1 MLSSLKNYLIRA
13 ILAGFSAVAM
23 VFFVALLIYPSLPNI
38 DGLSEYRPKQPLQV
52 YSSDGALIA
61 EFGEERREFTSIKT
75 VPQKMINAIIAIED
89 RRFFEHPGIDI
100 IGVIRAALK
109 NITGQSYEG
118 ASTITMQVARNFFLS
133 SERTLKRKI
142 NEILL
147 AIKIENNLKKEEILE
162 LYINQI
168 YLGQR
173 SFGFS
178 AAADTYFDK
187 SLSELNLGE
196 TALLAGLPKAP
207 SRYNPFANIDRAIQR
222 QRAVLF
228 SMKRHGFIDNSTYI
242 LALEESLNLRNS
254 SQKMEL
260 RADYVAEMVRKT
272 LYEELGEKIY
282 TSGLKVYTTIKKKNQ
297 RYAKQAVKNGI
308 INFISRHELLPNESF
323 IDLNEKLFEDEKEKK
338 QYLVNK
344 LKLIPTYNNFIP
356 GVVLNIQPQKVE
368 ALLKDG
374 KKISI
379 FRRGL
384 TLLKDDLKK
393 ENIDEKII
401 KPGSV
406 IRFVKNYGRWIATQ
420 LPEVEGSLVSMDPQT
435 GAILALVGGFDFH
448 RNKYNHITQAQ
459 RQPGS
464 IFKPFIYS
472 AALEKGVNAATL
484 VNDSPLSISAKEL
497 NTNQAWEPQN
507 YNEKYTG
514 PIRLRKGLAL
524 SKNLVAIRVLRYIGA
539 EYAQDYITR
548 FGFDPKKHP
557 PYLSMALGVG
567 EVTSLEMVSAYGVFA
582 NGGYLKKPYFIE
594 KIIDSKGR
602 KIKNSSELMNDESPR
617 IIDPRNAFIMTDM
630 LKEVINTGTGKK
642 AKRLKRSDIGGKT
655 GTTNDL
661 IDAWFAGFNPDI
673 VTVAWMGYDQPK
685 PLGKFETGA
694 RAALPIWIDYMEPIL
709 DQYPIKMLAEPEGI
723 TPFKINPDNSLIVK
737 PSEEGFYEYFYDEF
751 QPQSNAYF
759 MIN

>member
-1 MLSSLKNYLIRA
+1 MLSTLKNYLIRA
-13 ILAGFSAVAM
+13 LLAGLSAVAM

-38 DGLSEYRPKQPLQV
+38 DRLSEYRPKQPLQI

-61 EFGEERREFTSIKT
+61 EFGEERRDYTSIKT

-100 IGVIRAALK
+100 IGVMRAALK
-109 NITGQSYEG
+109 NLTGQSHEG

-142 NEILL
+142 NEVLL
-147 AIKIENNLKKEEILE
+147 AIKIERTLTKEEILG

-178 AAADTYFDK
+178 AAANIYFDK
-187 SLSELNLGE
+187 SLSDLNLGE

-207 SRYNPFANIDRAIQR
+207 SRYNPFVNPDRAIQR

-228 SMKRHGFIDNSTYI
+228 SMKRHGFIDNPTYI
-242 LALEESLNLRNS
+242 LALDEPLSLRDS
-254 SQKMEL
+254 AQKREL

-272 LYEELGEKIY
+272 LYKELGEKIY

-297 RYAKQAVKNGI
+297 RYAKQAVQNGI
-308 INFISRHELLPNESF
+308 INFISRHELSPNESF
-323 IDLNEKLFEDEKEKK
+323 IDLDEKLFEDEKEKIK
-338 QYLVNK
+338 YLVNK
-344 LKLIPTYNNFIP
+344 LRLIPTYNNFIP
-356 GVVLNIQPQKVE
+356 GVVLNAQPQKVE
-368 ALLKDG
+368 ALLKNG
-374 KKISI
+374 RKISV
-379 FRRGL
+379 FQRGL

-393 ENIDEKII
+393 ENIEEKII

-448 RNKYNHITQAQ
+448 RNKYNHITQAK

-484 VNDSPLSISAKEL
+484 VNDGPLSISAKEL

-514 PIRLRKGLAL
+514 PMRIRKGLAL

-539 EYAQDYITR
+539 EYAQDYISR

-582 NGGYLKKPYFIE
+582 NGGYLKKPFFIE
-594 KIIDSKGR
+594 KIIDSQGR
-602 KIKNSSELMNDESPR
+602 KIKNSSELMNDETPR

-630 LKEVINTGTGKK
+630 LKEVIATGTGKK

-673 VTVAWMGYDQPK
+673 VTVTWMGYDQPK
-685 PLGKFETGA
+685 PLGKNETGA

-709 DQYPIKMLAEPEGI
+709 DQYPIKMLTEPDGI

-737 PSEEGFYEYFYDEF
+737 PSQDGFYEYFYDEF

>member
-1 MLSSLKNYLIRA
+1 MLSTLKNYLVRA
-13 ILAGFSAVAM
+13 FLAGLSAVAM
-23 VFFVALLIYPSLPNI
+23 VIFVALLIYPSLPNI
-38 DGLSEYRPKQPLQV
+38 DGLSEYRPKQPLQI
-52 YSSDGALIA
+52 YSSEGALIA
-61 EFGEERREFTSIKT
+61 EFGEERREYTSISK

-100 IGVIRAALK
+100 IGVMRAALK
-109 NITGQSYEG
+109 NLSGQSHEG

-147 AIKIENNLKKEEILE
+147 AIKIERNLSKEEILG

-207 SRYNPFANIDRAIQR
+207 SRYNPFINPDRAIKR
-222 QRAVLF
+222 QQAVLF
-228 SMKRHGFIDNSTYI
+228 SMKRHGFIDNPTYI
-242 LALEESLNLRNS
+242 LALEEPINLRES
-254 SQKMEL
+254 SQKREL
-260 RADYVAEMVRKT
+260 KADYIAEMVRKT

-297 RYAKQAVKNGI
+297 RYAKQAVQNGF
-308 INFISRHELLPNESF
+308 INFISRHELSPNESF
-323 IDLNEKLFEDEKEKK
+323 IDLDGKSFKDEKERKK
-338 QYLVNK
+338 YLVNK
-344 LKLIPTYNNFIP
+344 LRLIPTYSNFIP
-356 GVVLNIQPQKVE
+356 GVVLNTQPQKVE
-368 ALLKDG
+368 ALLKNG
-374 KKISI
+374 KKISV

-384 TLLKDDLKK
+384 TLLKDDLTK
-393 ENIDEKII
+393 EDINKKII

-420 LPEVEGSLVSMDPQT
+420 LPQVEGSLVSIDPQT

-484 VNDSPLSISAKEL
+484 VNDGPLSISAKEL

-514 PIRLRKGLAL
+514 PMRIRKGLAL
-524 SKNLVAIRVLRYIGA
+524 SKNLVAIRVLRYIGTK
-539 EYAQDYITR
+539 YAQDYITR

-567 EVTSLEMVSAYGVFA
+567 EVTALEMVSAYGVFA
-582 NGGYLKKPYFIE
+582 NGGYLKKPFYIE

-602 KIKNSSELMNDESPR
+602 KIKNSSELMNEETPR

-630 LKEVINTGTGKK
+630 LKEVINTGTGRK

-673 VTVAWMGYDQPK
+673 VTVTWMGYDQPK
-685 PLGKFETGA
+685 PLGKKETGA

-709 DQYPIKMLAEPEGI
+709 DQYPIKMLTEPEGI

-737 PSEEGFYEYFYDEF
+737 PSEKGFYEYFYDEF

>member
-1 MLSSLKNYLIRA
+1 MLSTLKNFLIRA
-13 ILAGFSAVAM
+13 FLVGLSGVAM
-23 VFFVALLIYPSLPNI
+23 IFFVAVLIYPTLPNI
-38 DGLSEYRPKQPLQV
+38 DRLSEYRPKQPLQI
-52 YSSDGALIA
+52 YSSDGALIS
-61 EFGEERREFTSIKT
+61 EFGEERRDFTSIKT

-89 RRFFEHPGIDI
+89 RRFFEHPGIDL
-100 IGVIRAALK
+100 IGIMRAALK
-109 NITGQSYEG
+109 NLTGQSHEG

-147 AIKIENNLKKEEILE
+147 AIKIEKDLSKEEILG

-207 SRYNPFANIDRAIQR
+207 SRYNPFVNSDLAIQR
-222 QRAVLF
+222 QKAVLF

-242 LALEESLNLRNS
+242 LALDEPLNLRDS
-254 SQKMEL
+254 TQKREL
-260 RADYVAEMVRKT
+260 KADYVAEMVRKK
-272 LYEELGEKIY
+272 LYEEFGEKIY
-282 TSGLKVYTTIKKKNQ
+282 TSGLKVYTTLKKKNQ
-297 RYAKQAVKNGI
+297 RYAKQAVQNGI
-308 INFISRHELLPNESF
+308 INFISRHELGPNESF
-323 IDLNEKLFEDEKEKK
+323 INLDEKSFENEEEKRK
-338 QYLVNK
+338 YLLDK
-344 LKLIPTYNNFIP
+344 LRIIPTYSNFIP
-356 GVVLNIQPQKVE
+356 GVVLNSQPLKVE
-368 ALLKDG
+368 ALLKNG

-379 FRRGL
+379 FRKGL
-384 TLLKDDLKK
+384 TLLKKDLKK
-393 ENIDEKII
+393 ENIDERII

-406 IRFVKNYGRWIATQ
+406 IRFVKNYGVWIATQ

-448 RNKYNHITQAQ
+448 RNKYNHITQAE

-484 VNDSPLSISAKEL
+484 VNDGPLSISAKEL

-507 YNEKYTG
+507 YNEKYMG
-514 PIRLRKGLAL
+514 PTRIRKGLAL

-539 EYAQDYITR
+539 KYAQDYITR

-567 EVTSLEMVSAYGVFA
+567 EVTALEMVAAYGVFA
-582 NGGYLKKPYFIE
+582 NGGYLKKPFFIE
-594 KIIDSKGR
+594 KIIDSQGR
-602 KIKNSSELMNDESPR
+602 KIKNSSEVMNEETPR

-642 AKRLKRSDIGGKT
+642 AKRLKRTDIGGKT

-673 VTVAWMGYDQPK
+673 VTVTWMGYDQPK
-685 PLGKFETGA
+685 PLGKYETGA

-723 TPFKINPDNSLIVK
+723 TPFKINSKNSLIVK
-737 PSEEGFYEYFYDEF
+737 PSEKGFYEYFYDEF

>member
-13 ILAGFSAVAM
+13 FLAGLSAVAM

-557 PYLSMALGVG
+557 AYLSMALGVG
-567 EVTSLEMVSAYGVFA
+567 EVTALEMVSAYGVFA

-602 KIKNSSELMNDESPR
+602 KIKNSSELMNDETPR

-630 LKEVINTGTGKK
+630 LREVINTGTGRK

-673 VTVAWMGYDQPK
+673 VTVTWMGYDQPK
-685 PLGKFETGA
+685 TLGKYETGA

-709 DQYPIKMLAEPEGI
+709 SQYPIKILAEPEGI
-723 TPFKINPDNSLIVK
+723 TPLKIDPDNSLIVK
-737 PSEEGFYEYFYDEF
+737 PSEKGFYEYFYEEF
-751 QPQSNAYF
+751 LPHTNAYF

>member
-1 MLSSLKNYLIRA
+1 M
-13 ILAGFSAVAM
+13 
-23 VFFVALLIYPSLPNI
+23 
-38 DGLSEYRPKQPLQV
+38 
-52 YSSDGALIA
+52 
-61 EFGEERREFTSIKT
+61 
-75 VPQKMINAIIAIED
+75 
-89 RRFFEHPGIDI
+89 
-100 IGVIRAALK
+100 
-109 NITGQSYEG
+109 
-118 ASTITMQVARNFFLS
+118 
-133 SERTLKRKI
+133 KRKI

-147 AIKIENNLKKEEILE
+147 AIKIERNLSKEEILG

-178 AAADTYFDK
+178 AAADTYFNK

-207 SRYNPFANIDRAIQR
+207 SRYNPFINPDRAIKR
-222 QRAVLF
+222 QQAVLF
-228 SMKRHGFIDNSTYI
+228 SMKRHGFIDNPTYI
-242 LALEESLNLRNS
+242 LALEEPINLRES
-254 SQKMEL
+254 SQKREL
-260 RADYVAEMVRKT
+260 KADYIAEMVRKT

-297 RYAKQAVKNGI
+297 RYAKQAVQNGF
-308 INFISRHELLPNESF
+308 INFISRHELSPNESF
-323 IDLNEKLFEDEKEKK
+323 IDLDEKPFKDEKERKK
-338 QYLVNK
+338 YLVNK
-344 LKLIPTYNNFIP
+344 LRLIPTYNNFIP
-356 GVVLNIQPQKVE
+356 GVVLNIQPQKIE
-368 ALLKDG
+368 ALLKNG
-374 KKISI
+374 KKISV

-384 TLLKDDLKK
+384 TLLKDDLLK
-393 ENIDEKII
+393 EDINEKII

-420 LPEVEGSLVSMDPQT
+420 LPQVEGSLVSMDPQT

-484 VNDSPLSISAKEL
+484 VNDGPLSISAQEL

-507 YNEKYTG
+507 YNEKFTG
-514 PIRLRKGLAL
+514 PMRLRKGLAL

-539 EYAQDYITR
+539 KYAQDYITR

-567 EVTSLEMVSAYGVFA
+567 EVTALEMVSAYGVFA
-582 NGGYLKKPYFIE
+582 NGGFLKKPFYIE

-602 KIKNSSELMNDESPR
+602 KIKNSSELMNDETPR

-630 LKEVINTGTGKK
+630 LREVINTGTGRK

-673 VTVAWMGYDQPK
+673 VTVTWMGYDQPK
-685 PLGKFETGA
+685 PLGKKETGA

-709 DQYPIKMLAEPEGI
+709 DQYPIKMLTEPEGI

-737 PSEEGFYEYFYDEF
+737 PSEKGFYEYFYDEF

>member
-1 MLSSLKNYLIRA
+1 MLSTLKNFLIRA
-13 ILAGFSAVAM
+13 FLVGLSGVAM
-23 VFFVALLIYPSLPNI
+23 IFFVALLIYPTLPNI
-38 DGLSEYRPKQPLQV
+38 DRLSEYRPKQPLQI

-61 EFGEERREFTSIKT
+61 EFGEERRDYTYIKT

-100 IGVIRAALK
+100 IGVMRAALK
-109 NITGQSYEG
+109 NLTGQSHEG

-147 AIKIENNLKKEEILE
+147 AIKIEKDLTKEEILG

-178 AAADTYFDK
+178 AAADTYFNK

-207 SRYNPFANIDRAIQR
+207 SRYNPFVNPDRAIQR
-222 QRAVLF
+222 QKAVLF

-242 LALEESLNLRNS
+242 LALDEPLNLRDS
-254 SQKMEL
+254 AQKREL
-260 RADYVAEMVRKT
+260 KADYVAEMVRKS
-272 LYEELGEKIY
+272 LYKELGEKIY
-282 TSGLKVYTTIKKKNQ
+282 TSGLKVYTTLKKKNQ
-297 RYAKQAVKNGI
+297 RYARQAVQNGI
-308 INFISRHELLPNESF
+308 INFISRHELAPNESF
-323 IDLNEKLFEDEKEKK
+323 INLDEKSFEDEEEEKK
-338 QYLVNK
+338 YLLNK
-344 LKLIPTYNNFIP
+344 LRIIPTYNNFIP
-356 GVVLNIQPQKVE
+356 GVVLSSQPLKIE
-368 ALLKDG
+368 ALLKNG
-374 KKISI
+374 KKISV

-393 ENIDEKII
+393 ENINEKII

-406 IRFVKNYGRWIATQ
+406 IRFVKNYGVWIATQ

-448 RNKYNHITQAQ
+448 RNKYNHITQAE

-484 VNDSPLSISAKEL
+484 VNDGPLSISAKEL

-507 YNEKYTG
+507 YNEKYAG
-514 PIRLRKGLAL
+514 PMRIRKGIAL

-539 EYAQDYITR
+539 KYAQDYITR

-567 EVTSLEMVSAYGVFA
+567 EVTALEMVAAYGVFA
-582 NGGYLKKPYFIE
+582 NGGYLKKPFFIE

-602 KIKNSSELMNDESPR
+602 KIKNSLEVMNEETPR

-673 VTVAWMGYDQPK
+673 VTVTWMGYDQPK
-685 PLGKFETGA
+685 SLGKYETGA

-723 TPFKINPDNSLIVK
+723 TPFKINSKNSLIVK
-737 PSEEGFYEYFYDEF
+737 PSEKGFYEYFYDEF
-751 QPQSNAYF
+751 QPHSNAYF